1 MKFMA
6 DRTVGKLVKILRLLG
21 YDVRY
26 WPSGSRD
33 HPAEILKEE
42 GRILLTRSQRLAEEM
57 GDLRVVAVQANDPRE
72 QVKEVLEALQLRP
85 EEEGYF
91 SRCLLCNEE
100 LEIVAKEGVEGRV
113 PDFIYQ
119 SYDTFH
125 ACPSCR
131 RIYWPGSHLQRMK
144 KELEKIVGGIS

>member
-21 YDVRY
+21 YDGRY

-33 HPAEILKEE
+33 HLAEILKEE

-57 GDLRVVAVQANDPRE
+57 GDLRVVTIQANDPRE

-85 EEEGYF
+85 EEERYF

-100 LEIVAKEGVEGRV
+100 LETVAKEGVEGRV

>member
-1 MKFMA
+1 
-6 DRTVGKLVKILRLLG
+6 
-21 YDVRY
+21 
-26 WPSGSRD
+26 
-33 HPAEILKEE
+33 
-42 GRILLTRSQRLAEEM
+42 M
-57 GDLRVVAVQANDPRE
+57 GDLRVVTIQANDPRE

-85 EEEGYF
+85 EEERYF

-100 LEIVAKEGVEGRV
+100 LESIAKEGVEGRV

-125 ACPSCR
+125 ACPRCR

-144 KELEKIVGGIS
+144 KELEKALGGGIS

>member
-57 GDLRVVAVQANDPRE
+57 GDLRVVAIQANDPRE